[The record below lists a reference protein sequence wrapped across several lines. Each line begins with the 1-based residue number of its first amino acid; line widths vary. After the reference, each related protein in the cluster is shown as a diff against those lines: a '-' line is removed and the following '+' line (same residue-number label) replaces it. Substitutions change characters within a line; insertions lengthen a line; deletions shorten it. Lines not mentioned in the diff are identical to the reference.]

1 MFFWLSFFE
10 LLYLSRIM
18 TGLRGGNLLFHL
30 RKLQDSGTVLQRKE
44 WGDYVISDKG
54 YQILKM
60 VVECHFRLIL

>member
-1 MFFWLSFFE
+1 
-10 LLYLSRIM
+10 M

-30 RKLQDSGTVLQRKE
+30 RKLQDSGTFLQRKE
-44 WGDYVISDKG
+44 WGDYVITDKG